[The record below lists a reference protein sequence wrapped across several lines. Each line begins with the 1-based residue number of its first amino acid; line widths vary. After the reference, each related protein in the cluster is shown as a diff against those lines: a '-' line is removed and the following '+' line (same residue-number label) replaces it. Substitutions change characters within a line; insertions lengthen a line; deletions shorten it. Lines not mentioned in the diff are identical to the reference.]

1 MGLRF
6 KGQIPISTKYVAIPV
21 STGGRLFIDVQ
32 WKDAVS
38 SATITLETTG
48 SAVEDAP
55 IDDAGAAWVWKTEA
69 GVTIAGP
76 AGTAAGS
83 TKVNVTNLCCRRARL
98 KIVVAAASDMEI
110 YSDSELA

>member
-6 KGQIPISTKYVAIPV
+6 KGQIPISTKYVAIPM

-32 WKDAVS
+32 WKDATS

-55 IDDAGAAWVWKTEA
+55 IDTAGPAWVWKTEA
-69 GVTIAGP
+69 GVTITGP
-76 AGTAAGS
+76 AAAAAGS
-83 TKVNVTNLCCRRARL
+83 TKVHATGLCCRRARL
-98 KIVVAAASDMEI
+98 KIVAAAASDLEI

>member
-6 KGQIPISTKYVAIPV
+6 KGQIPISTRYVAIPM
-21 STGGRLFIDVQ
+21 SMGGRLFIDVQ

-55 IDDAGAAWVWKTEA
+55 IDAAGPAWVWKTEA

-83 TKVNVTNLCCRRARL
+83 TKVHVATLCCRRARL
-98 KIVVAAASDMEI
+98 KIVAAAASNMEI